1 MADPPVPATDQVPLF
16 DFMVVRAP
24 AAVDPAAARRN
35 FINNSSLSMEKDV
48 VTEPEVEIWAGSSSA
63 VTALIYRKVFCTD
76 PLPEDPMADLL
87 TGLLTLVPG
96 RPLSCAGGV
105 ATHGET
111 PGTVR
116 LDELERHAWIQRGDL
131 YHVLFDSLDQLAHV
145 PLAGRLPAVLAAIDE
160 VVAGTGQFDGRRLR
174 ERIEGLYDRKPLSAV
189 VFRAAGHTTEFLLA
203 KRALFEALYLGY
215 VLQRWTDVELGEIID
230 GLQALHVME
239 ALALDHLHERA
250 RAGATDD
257 TVRMFLALGHAY
269 PGLRGWDRKA
279 AAPGFPLVN
288 DRAALV
294 AYRTAMPIVH
304 PMFARLFYHLKPFND
319 IRPVGVGDL
328 KVVKQWLTAYR
339 PGEISHVHNVMKG
352 EDRTRDHRRLE
363 RSEESFSLTTERA
376 EDVTSESQS
385 TERFEVKK
393 ETENVVSTMLNVHA
407 NANMTYNN
415 SLAMITASAGGGF
428 SYSTNSEDHTRVA
441 QNFARDVVSKAVER
455 VESRT
460 VQQRSTVLTF
470 ETEEKNLQ
478 KFLNDG
484 DEHIS
489 GMYRW
494 IDKVYTAQVFNYG
507 ERLMF
512 EFLVPEPAAFWV
524 ESRIQAYVHQ
534 VEVPQPPFPE
544 PERGT
549 ATLPFTWDKI
559 TPEMFGAL
567 KIQYDLK
574 DLDYPVRNRTVPVRN
589 KQTRDRTF
597 KEVGINKENV
607 TRAFDCEIADAA
619 GYEITEVNIVGHIEF
634 AAKNP
639 VNSYRLTLNDK
650 VVYTDPAAKA
660 GGHPAP
666 GWVTAEDGPIA
677 LTGTDAAM
685 TLSFTGS
692 LEDYDLLISVRLVL
706 PGASL
711 EQFQRSVHALILSI
725 LQRRL
730 DERYL
735 EEKQAFDAKMSE
747 YTNRK
752 AQLRAIAVRDLVT
765 GESEA
770 ANRLVINEEIKKHC
784 LTMIAKEF
792 DSDTSQDVLGKL
804 DGMTERGVCAEFRH
818 MEIKEKAGERT
829 TIGYPIREYLTDY
842 PSIELAVARKKATL
856 VQFLEQA
863 FEWDRI
869 SYLFYPYFWAQEK
882 KWVELMHRRDDA
894 DPTFSAFLRAGM
906 ARVLVAVR
914 PGYERA
920 VPHYLGSRQP
930 WGFRGAQPV
939 IGQRLFVALHEE
951 IRRQQDDRTGGRPEG
966 EPWTYTVPT
975 SLVYLHGSETPLP
988 DLAAERA
995 EQP

>member
-1 MADPPVPATDQVPLF
+1 MADPPVPATEQVPLF

-24 AAVDPAAARRN
+24 AAVDAAAARRN
-35 FINNSSLSMEKDV
+35 FIRDNGLIVEQDV
-48 VTEPEVEIWAGSSSA
+48 ATEPEIEIWAGSPSA
-63 VTALIYRKVFCTD
+63 VTALVYRKVFCTS
-76 PLPEDPMADLL
+76 PQPEDPMADLL
-87 TGLLTLVPG
+87 TSLLALLPG
-96 RPLSCAGGV
+96 RPLSCSGGW
-105 ATHGET
+105 ATHGES
-111 PGTVR
+111 PGSIR
-116 LDELERHAWIQRGDL
+116 LGELERHAYIERAGL
-131 YHVLFDSLDQLAHV
+131 YHILPDTLDQFPHA
-145 PLAGRLPAVLAAIDE
+145 PLTGRLPAVLAAIDAA
-160 VVAGTGQFDGRRLR
+160 AGGGGPFEAKRLR
-174 ERIEGLYDRKPLSAV
+174 EKIEALYDRKPLFSV
-189 VFRAAGHTTEFLLA
+189 VFRAAGHTVEYLTA
-203 KRALFEALYLGY
+203 KRVLFEALYLGY
-215 VLQRWTDVELGEIID
+215 VLQRWTTVELGEIID

-239 ALALDHLHERA
+239 VLALDHLHERA
-250 RAGATDD
+250 RGGATDD
-257 TVRMFLALGHAY
+257 VIRMFLALGDAY

-279 AAPGFPLVN
+279 AAAGFPLVK
-288 DRAALV
+288 DRAALA

-304 PMFARLFYHLKPFND
+304 PMFARLFFHLRPFND
-319 IRPVGVGDL
+319 IRPIGIGDL

-339 PGEISHVHNVMKG
+339 PGEISHIHNVMKG

-363 RSEESFSLTTERA
+363 RSEQTFSLTTERA

-415 SLAMITASAGGGF
+415 SLAMITVSAGGGF
-428 SYSTNSEDHTRVA
+428 SYSSNTEDHTRVA

-478 KFLNDG
+478 KFRNDG
-484 DEHIS
+484 DDHIS

-524 ESRIQAYVHQ
+524 ESRIQAYVHE
-534 VEVPQPPFPE
+534 VEVPQPPPAE
-544 PERGT
+544 PTRKT
-549 ATLPFTWDKI
+549 ATLPFAWSAI
-559 TPEMFGAL
+559 TSTLFGAL
-567 KIQYDLK
+567 KFQYDLK
-574 DLDYPVRNRTVPVRN
+574 DLTYPVQTRTVPVRN
-589 KQTRDRTF
+589 RQTRDRTF
-597 KEVGINKENV
+597 REIGVNKANV
-607 TRAFDCEIADAA
+607 NRAFDCEIADAA
-619 GYEITEVNIVGHIEF
+619 GYEITQVNIAGHVEF
-634 AAKNP
+634 ASQDP
-639 VNSYRLTLNDK
+639 INSYRLTLNDK
-650 VVYTDPAAKA
+650 VVYSDPPANA

-666 GWVTAEDGPIA
+666 GWVAPEDGAIA
-677 LTGTDAAM
+677 LTSADAAM
-685 TLSFTGS
+685 TLSFTGM
-692 LEDYDLLISVRLVL
+692 LEDYDLLISVRLTL
-706 PGASL
+706 PGAAL
-711 EQFQRSVHALILSI
+711 EQFQQTVYNLILSI
-725 LQRRL
+725 LQKQL

-735 EEKQAFDAKMSE
+735 EEKQDFDAKTAE

-752 AQLRAIAVRDLVT
+752 AQLRAIAVRDLAT

-770 ANRLVINEEIKKHC
+770 ANRLVMNEEIKKHC

-792 DSDTSQDVLGKL
+792 DSDTAQDVLGKL
-804 DGMTERGVCAEFRH
+804 DGMTGRGVCAGFRE
-818 MEIKEKAGERT
+818 MEINEPKGGRT
-829 TIGYPIREYLTDY
+829 TIGYPVKEYLTNY
-842 PSIELAVARKKATL
+842 PSIDLDAARKKAVI

-894 DPTFSAFLRAGM
+894 DSTFSAFLRAGM

-920 VPHYLGSRQP
+920 VPHYLDSRQP
-930 WGFRGAQPV
+930 WGFRGTQPV

-975 SLVYLHGSETPLP
+975 SLVYLHDSETPLP
-988 DLAAERA
+988 DLATERA
-995 EQP
+995 DNP